1 MVYRP
6 EFTSPAKVELC
17 LSRNVISEGEDIVA
31 AFIRLVSQLETASTG
46 PKQARF
52 GALQE
57 ALLAGRLVP
66 SSQMIS
72 AAGRAGTVA
81 ACTVLPTY
89 GTTDGE
95 KLANLRERIA
105 EAARVGLGTG
115 IDVSEFDDPRHAL
128 CEINAA
134 ARELNRELVDA
145 RQRPPALMVS
155 CSAKHPRVSEFY
167 MTKKDA
173 NLIEW
178 VANISVMMPND
189 VALWNT
195 HAHAIAQC
203 AHGNGEPGLLF
214 PDIAN
219 DDNPTPQFELRST
232 APCAEVF
239 LAENERCVFFAI
251 NLAAHVSERGV
262 DWELLRDTVNLAV
275 LGADAAVDLAEQNI
289 DSVVRQKRRI
299 GIGLCGYHSAL
310 ILMEV
315 PYASSAPLAWKISET
330 ILFQAH
336 YASAILAQVSDP
348 FPAFTSSRWR
358 EDTWRQRKFSRVGQ
372 FIPKSKWHEL
382 SATIAKTGIR
392 NSSVTAFPP
401 TGVSSDILG
410 VSKSYEP
417 HFSLLGRSG
426 LASNRDLRVP
436 PEVVYALS
444 MSDEQ
449 VLENLDALGQWDGAT
464 ADHILACAR
473 QIPVDAHLAVHEAFS
488 ILSDE
493 SAAKTVNLPNDAT
506 IDDTFAVFENARSKK
521 LKGVTVFRD
530 GSITALEA

>member
-1 MVYRP
+1 MYRP
-6 EFTSPAKVELC
+6 DFTCASKVELC
-17 LSRNVISEGEDIVA
+17 RSRNVISENEDIVA
-31 AFIRLVSQLETASTG
+31 AFIRLISQLETASTG

-66 SSQMIS
+66 ASQMIS
-72 AAGRAGTVA
+72 AAGRVGTVA
-81 ACTVLPTY
+81 ACTVLPNY
-89 GTTDGE
+89 GTTDAD
-95 KLANLRERIA
+95 KLANLRARIS
-105 EAARVGLGTG
+105 EAARTGLGTG
-115 IDVSEFDDPRHAL
+115 IDVSDFDDPRNAL

-134 ARELNRELVDA
+134 AREVNRELVNA

-155 CSAKHPRVSEFY
+155 CSAEHPRVSEFY
-167 MTKKDA
+167 TAKRGA
-173 NLIEW
+173 NLMEW

-189 VALWNT
+189 ESLWSA

-203 AHGNGEPGLLF
+203 SHGNGEPGLLF

-239 LAENERCVFFAI
+239 LAENEKCVFFAV

-275 LGADAAVDLAEQNI
+275 LGADAAVDLAEQNT

-299 GIGLCGYHSAL
+299 GIGVCGYHSAL

-315 PYASSAPLAWKISET
+315 PYASSAPLAWKMSET

-336 YASAILAQVSDP
+336 YASAILAQISDP
-348 FPAFTSSRWR
+348 FPAFSSSRWR
-358 EDTWRQRKFSRVGQ
+358 EDTWRQRKFSRLGQ
-372 FIPKSKWHEL
+372 FIPKPKWREL
-382 SATIAKTGIR
+382 SAMIAKTGIR

-426 LASNRDLRVP
+426 LASNRDLQVP
-436 PEVVYALS
+436 PEVVSAVS
-444 MSDEQ
+444 MSEGQ
-449 VLENLDALGQWDGAT
+449 VLENLDELGQWKGAT

-506 IDDTFAVFENARSKK
+506 VEDTLAVFENARTKK

-530 GSITALEA
+530 GSLSAL

>member
-1 MVYRP
+1 MYRP
-6 EFTSPAKVELC
+6 DFACASKVELC
-17 LSRNVISEGEDIVA
+17 RSRNVISDSEDIFA
-31 AFIRLVSQLETASTG
+31 AFIRLVSQLEAASTG

-66 SSQMIS
+66 ASQMIS

-81 ACTVLPTY
+81 ACTVLPNY

-95 KLANLRERIA
+95 KLANLRQRIS
-105 EAARVGLGTG
+105 EAARTGLGTG
-115 IDVSEFDDPRHAL
+115 IDVSDFDDPRRAL

-134 ARELNRELVDA
+134 AREVNRELVDA
-145 RQRPPALMVS
+145 RRRPPALMVS
-155 CSAKHPRVSEFY
+155 CSAEHPLVSGFY
-167 MTKKDA
+167 TAKKDA
-173 NLIEW
+173 NLMEW
-178 VANISVMMPND
+178 VANISVMMPDDEN
-189 VALWNT
+189 LWHT
-195 HAHAIAQC
+195 HSRAIAQC
-203 AHGNGEPGLLF
+203 SHGNGEPGLLF

-239 LAENERCVFFAI
+239 LAENEKCVFFAI

-262 DWELLRDTVNLAV
+262 DWDLLRDTVNLAV
-275 LGADAAVDLAEQNI
+275 LGADAAVDLAEQNT

-299 GIGLCGYHSAL
+299 GIGVCGYHSAL

-315 PYASSAPLAWKISET
+315 PYASSAPLAWRISET
-330 ILFQAH
+330 ILFQSH
-336 YASAILAQVSDP
+336 QASAIIAQVSDP
-348 FPAFTSSRWR
+348 FPAFASSRWR
-358 EDTWRQRKFSRVGQ
+358 EDTWRQRKFSRLGQ

-392 NSSVTAFPP
+392 NASVTAFPP

-417 HFSLLGRSG
+417 YFSLLGRSG

-436 PEVVYALS
+436 PEVVNVLS
-444 MSDEQ
+444 MNEDQ
-449 VLENLDALGQWDGAT
+449 ILANLDELGQWKGAT

-493 SAAKTVNLPNDAT
+493 SAAKTVNLPNEAT
-506 IDDTFAVFENARSKK
+506 VDDTLAVFENARAKK

-530 GSITALEA
+530 GSITTL